1 MRFVTVGAQRQLLKW
16 PVLMIRVCCGEL
28 RFQGR
33 LFVED
38 FYEVGLP
45 VSQDFINVFKEVE
58 GCPVIS

>member
-16 PVLMIRVCCGEL
+16 WVLMIRVCCGEL

-38 FYEVGLP
+38 FYDVGLP
-45 VSQDFINVFKEVE
+45 VSQDFINVFKELKDFS
-58 GCPVIS
+58 VIS